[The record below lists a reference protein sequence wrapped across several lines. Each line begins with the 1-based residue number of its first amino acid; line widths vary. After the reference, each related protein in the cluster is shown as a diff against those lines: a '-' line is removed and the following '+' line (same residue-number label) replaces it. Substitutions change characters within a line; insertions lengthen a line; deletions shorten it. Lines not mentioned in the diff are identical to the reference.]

1 MAFSYYTKRG
11 AFRFGIKSPKMEL
24 ETKEHIIQLIIRHVQ
39 GTLDDTGQKELLEW
53 RKVSSENEAL
63 FLKMTSR
70 VYFEESLKACEMTNE
85 EMENEWKLIHG
96 KTIGRRRGVLKN
108 LLRYA
113 AILIAFIVVGSIW
126 MLEIKNS
133 KFSDNSLVSKAH
145 QVKKIEPR
153 AILVMGDG
161 TTINLKDSAALA
173 ALVSMKMAFS
183 ADEDVL
189 TYTEGHMHSV
199 VEYHT
204 MKIPRG
210 GEYVLVLSDGTTVY
224 LNAESELTYPVK
236 FSENDRRVFLKGEAY
251 FDVQRDTSKPF
262 VVEAN
267 SLEIRVLG
275 TEFGVRA
282 YQNEGSIRTTLK
294 KGMVS
299 VENEENKVV
308 LTPGMQASFNKETA
322 KMDVWEVN
330 VDLFLAWKDG
340 RLVFDNC
347 SLENILEDLG
357 KWYDFNIRY
366 AREDAR
372 LIPFSLNIKKHNA
385 FAEVLQ
391 LFEETG
397 CVEFNIED
405 NVVIVK

>member
-1 MAFSYYTKRG
+1 
-11 AFRFGIKSPKMEL
+11 
-24 ETKEHIIQLIIRHVQ
+24 
-39 GTLDDTGQKELLEW
+39 
-53 RKVSSENEAL
+53 
-63 FLKMTSR
+63 
-70 VYFEESLKACEMTNE
+70 
-85 EMENEWKLIHG
+85 
-96 KTIGRRRGVLKN
+96 
-108 LLRYA
+108 
-113 AILIAFIVVGSIW
+113 

-282 YQNEGSIRTTLK
+282 YQDEGSIRTTLK

-322 KMDVWEVN
+322 KMDVREVN

-391 LFEETG
+391 LLEETG